1 MYVAYKSKKIRRVL
15 FKCPSCGEV
24 HDCTTWT
31 RHTRRIKGG
40 FVYEIQKL
48 RDERYYCPCCNNC
61 YNIRDLIPILHDGDK
76 VVEEGWSISLLR
88 RGING

>member
-1 MYVAYKSKKIRRVL
+1 
-15 FKCPSCGEV
+15 
-24 HDCTTWT
+24 
-31 RHTRRIKGG
+31 
-40 FVYEIQKL
+40 VYEIQKL
-48 RDERYYCPCCNNC
+48 RDERYYCPGCNNR